1 MSRSAGLRWGI
12 IGTGWIVTDFM
23 IGAIRAVPG
32 DEVVSIMSSSQERA
46 DAVARSLG
54 IPRAVANLEAF
65 VADPDVD
72 AVYVA
77 TRNELHRD
85 QTIACARAGK
95 HVLCDKPLGLSVAEC
110 EEMVQACDSAGVVF
124 ATNHHIRC
132 LPAIRAMRDVV
143 RSGRIGEPLNARMSF
158 AGSLI
163 EVLRTWRL
171 EGPGAGVELDLT
183 VHSVDTLRFVLDDEV
198 DAVTAIGATQ
208 GLGAPGVV
216 DNVMS
221 VLRFSRGTIAGVH
234 DSFTVPANTTSLEL
248 YGSEGSLFG
257 HGVIAQSPSGSVEL
271 RRDGTSEPVDAGPD
285 VDPYI
290 DTVGAFGAAV
300 RGEGAPRCS
309 GEDGML
315 NVRAALAVAAAAR
328 EAGI

>member
-1 MSRSAGLRWGI
+1 MSASAGLRWGI

-23 IGAIRAVPG
+23 LCAIRAVPG
-32 DEVVSIMSSSQERA
+32 AEVVSIMSSSPERA
-46 DAVARSLG
+46 DEVARSFG
-54 IPRAVANLEAF
+54 IPRAVADLEAF
-65 VADPDVD
+65 VADPGVD

-77 TRNELHRD
+77 TVNELHRD

-110 EEMVQACDSAGVVF
+110 EDMVRACDEAGVVF

-132 LPAIRAMRDVV
+132 LPAIRAMREVV
-143 RSGRIGEPLNARMSF
+143 GSGRIGTPLNARLSF

-198 DAVTAIGATQ
+198 EAVTAIGAAQ
-208 GLGAPGVV
+208 GLAAPGVL
-216 DNVMS
+216 DDVMS
-221 VLRFSRGTIAGVH
+221 VLRFRRGTIAGVH
-234 DSFTVPANTTSLEL
+234 DSFTVPANTTSLEI
-248 YGSEGSLFG
+248 YGSEGSVFG
-257 HGVIAQSPSGSVEL
+257 DGVIAQSPSGTVQL
-271 RRDGTSEPVDAGPD
+271 RRNGATEPVDPGPD
-285 VDPYI
+285 IDPYV
-290 DTVGAFGAAV
+290 DTITAFGAAV

-309 GEDGML
+309 GEDGL
-315 NVRAALAVAAAAR
+315 RNVRAALAVAAAAR
-328 EAGI
+328 QVGT